1 MDESNQALFNKL
13 RITGPIIFFVIVFGM
28 LFELTELGAAVSFL
42 IAATIAIADYF
53 VLTWLMSRIADTD

>member
-28 LFELTELGAAVSFL
+28 LFKLTELGAAVSFL